1 MAELRALKAVAG
13 ASFAF
18 LVGLGVSGCSK
29 HDSSSPAP
37 SAPPP
42 AQAVPLVVR
51 LSTIT
56 GRLPVGGR
64 DQLRSEVGRA
74 IDGWWQAAY
83 LSTGTSDPFPSASFT
98 PGAARLAKRDADLL
112 SNAGMT
118 GVTAIEPRR
127 READLDILAVKGAA
141 RGITAVLHLTYD
153 TSGGPARRCGVGGT
167 VSLTPSAAG
176 WRIFGYDVTHTCHPR
191 KAGS

>member
-1 MAELRALKAVAG
+1 MPEIRALRALAG
-13 ASFAF
+13 ASCAL

-29 HDSSSPAP
+29 HDSSAP
-37 SAPPP
+37 SPSATAS

-56 GRLPVGGR
+56 GRLPVSGR
-64 DQLRSEVGRA
+64 NRLRGEVGRT

-83 LSTGTSDPFPSASFT
+83 LSTGSSNAFPAASFT
-98 PGAARLAKRDADLL
+98 PGAAKLAKRDADLL

-118 GVTAIEPRR
+118 GITAIEAKR

-153 TSGGPARRCGVGGT
+153 TSGGPSRRCAVGGT
-167 VSLTPSAAG
+167 VSLTPSGAG
-176 WRIFGYDVTHTCHPR
+176 WRIFGYDVTHTCRPR